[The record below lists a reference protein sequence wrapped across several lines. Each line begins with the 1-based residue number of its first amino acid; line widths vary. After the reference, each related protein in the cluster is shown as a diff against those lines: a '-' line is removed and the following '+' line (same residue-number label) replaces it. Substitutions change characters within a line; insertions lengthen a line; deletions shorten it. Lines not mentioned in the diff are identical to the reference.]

1 MGVDLGRNT
10 HLEERFK
17 ESELTGE
24 LENCVDLG
32 NRFGAILFCRVIK
45 DFRLRPI
52 ANDQILL
59 YGPDL
64 DGLLE
69 NRPRWRRLLDPTEK
83 QLMGYRR
90 QRDDHQYTALLAH
103 PLFVLSCEQDQAA
116 GLTSILSLTASP
128 GFALFANPIAFL
140 RAAWVRTIPDNVTS
154 FLTASAFTLR

>member
-1 MGVDLGRNT
+1 LKELGI
-10 HLEERFK
+10 
-17 ESELTGE
+17 TGE

-45 DFRLRPI
+45 DLCLGPI

-90 QRDDHQYTALLAH
+90 QTDDHQYTALLGTR
-103 PLFVLSCEQDQAA
+103 F
-116 GLTSILSLTASP
+116 I
-128 GFALFANPIAFL
+128 
-140 RAAWVRTIPDNVTS
+140 RAVV
-154 FLTASAFTLR
+154 